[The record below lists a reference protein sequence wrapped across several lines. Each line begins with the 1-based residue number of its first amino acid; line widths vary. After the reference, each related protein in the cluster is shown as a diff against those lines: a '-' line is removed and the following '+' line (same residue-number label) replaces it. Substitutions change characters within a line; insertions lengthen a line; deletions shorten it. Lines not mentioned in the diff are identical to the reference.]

1 MAVKVNVIGRLGVDA
16 EVKEG
21 KNGKFVTFRMATDGF
36 KDKDGQKETIWLS
49 VMDSSQ
55 NALKRAEWLKKGKL
69 VDISGVEVCRIYN
82 DKNGQPQI
90 GREVIADRVDFVNV
104 GVSGNTSS
112 DATTT
117 AANIPTSCGT
127 LKPPTPQPSMSMS
140 SIVDDDELPF

>member
-117 AANIPTSCGT
+117 AANTPTSCGT

-140 SIVDDDELPF
+140 SIVDGDELPF